1 MGIEIIHDICGNFT
15 EDWNREKI
23 VIALV
28 LIGLVGYAVFEFVQD
43 QRRGV
48 TGIEIGNTAPDFEL
62 QLLNDENET
71 IRLSDLKGKKVVV
84 NFWASWC
91 KPCRE
96 EMPEIQTFYEN
107 KSNDVEVLAINMTA
121 SEVKAENAHKFVEGK
136 GYTFPLLVD
145 PKNQASSD
153 YKVLGLP
160 ETFFINSDGTIND
173 FIKGQM
179 NLEMLESKVKK
190 LK

>member
-1 MGIEIIHDICGNFT
+1 MVKKIIIPL
-15 EDWNREKI
+15 I
-23 VIALV
+23 
-28 LIGLVGYAVFEFVQD
+28 LIGLIGYAIFDFVED
-43 QRRGV
+43 KKRGT
-48 TGIEIGNTAPDFEL
+48 TGIEIGNMAPDFEL

-96 EMPEIQTFYEN
+96 EMPEIQEFYET
-107 KSNDVEVLAINMTA
+107 KSDDIEVLAVNMTA

-145 PKNQASSD
+145 PENQASSD

-179 NLEMLESKVKK
+179 DLEMLEAKVEK

>member
-1 MGIEIIHDICGNFT
+1 MVKKIIIPL
-15 EDWNREKI
+15 I
-23 VIALV
+23 LIS
-28 LIGLVGYAVFEFVQD
+28 LIGYAIFDFVED
-43 QRRGV
+43 KKRGT
-48 TGIEIGNTAPDFEL
+48 TGIKIGNMAPDFEL

-96 EMPEIQTFYEN
+96 EMPEIQEFYET
-107 KSNDVEVLAINMTA
+107 KSDDIEVLAVNMTA

-145 PKNQASSD
+145 PENQASSD

-160 ETFFINSDGTIND
+160 ETFFINTDGTIND

-179 NLEMLESKVKK
+179 DLEMLETKVEK

>member
-1 MGIEIIHDICGNFT
+1 MKKII
-15 EDWNREKI
+15 
-23 VIALV
+23 IALV
-28 LIGLVGYAVFEFVQD
+28 LIGLVGYAVLDFVQD
-43 QRRGV
+43 QKRGV
-48 TGIEIGNTAPDFEL
+48 TGIEIGNMAPDFEV

-96 EMPEIQTFYEN
+96 EMPVIQTFYE
-107 KSNDVEVLAINMTA
+107 KKGEDVEVLAVNMTA
-121 SEVKAENAHKFVEGK
+121 SEVKAENAYKFVEGK
-136 GYTFPLLVD
+136 GYTFPLLMD

-160 ETFFINSDGTIND
+160 ETFFINSDGTIGEYTRGQ
-173 FIKGQM
+173 IKD
-179 NLEMLESKVKK
+179 LDMLESKVNK

>member
-1 MGIEIIHDICGNFT
+1 MVK
-15 EDWNREKI
+15 KI
-23 VIALV
+23 VIGLV
-28 LIGLVGYAVFEFVQD
+28 LLGLIGYAVFEYLEEQK
-43 QRRGV
+43 RGV

-62 QLLNDENET
+62 QVLNNENDT
-71 IRLSDLKGKKVVV
+71 IQLSDLRGKKVVI

-96 EMPEIQTFYEN
+96 EMPEIQTFYES
-107 KSNDVEVLAINMTA
+107 KSDDIEVLAVNMTA
-121 SEVKAENAHKFVEGK
+121 SEVKAENALEFVDGK

-173 FIKGQM
+173 YIKGQM
-179 NLEMLESKVKK
+179 DLEMLESYVSK

>member
-1 MGIEIIHDICGNFT
+1 MVK
-15 EDWNREKI
+15 KI

-43 QRRGV
+43 QKRGL
-48 TGIEIGNTAPDFEL
+48 TGIEVGNMAPDFEL

-96 EMPEIQTFYEN
+96 EMPEIQAFYET
-107 KSNDVEVLAINMTA
+107 KSDDIEVLAVNMTA

-136 GYTFPLLVD
+136 GYTFPLLMD

-173 FIKGQM
+173 NIRGQIKD
-179 NLEMLESKVKK
+179 LDTLKSKVNK

>member
-1 MGIEIIHDICGNFT
+1 MVKKFIIT
-15 EDWNREKI
+15 
-23 VIALV
+23 LV
-28 LIGLVGYAVFEFVQD
+28 LVGLVGYAVFEFVQD
-43 QRRGV
+43 QKREE
-48 TGIEIGNTAPDFEL
+48 TGIEVGNIAPDFEL
-62 QLLNDENET
+62 QLLNNENKT

-96 EMPEIQTFYEN
+96 EMPEIQKFYET
-107 KSNDVEVLAINMTA
+107 KSDDIEVLAVNMTA
-121 SEVKAENAHKFVEGK
+121 SEVKAENAHTFVEGK

-153 YKVLGLP
+153 YQVLGLP

-179 NLEMLESKVKK
+179 DLEMLESKVNK

>member
-1 MGIEIIHDICGNFT
+1 MVK
-15 EDWNREKI
+15 KI
-23 VIALV
+23 VIALI
-28 LIGLVGYAVFEFVQD
+28 LFGLVGYAIFEFVED
-43 QRRGV
+43 KKRGV

-62 QLLNDENET
+62 PLLNDQNET
-71 IRLSDLKGKKVVV
+71 IRLSDLRGNKVVV

-96 EMPEIQTFYEN
+96 EMPDIQTFYET
-107 KSNDVEVLAINMTA
+107 KSDDVEVLAVNMTA
-121 SEVKAENAHKFVEGK
+121 SEVKAENAHEFVEGK

-153 YKVLGLP
+153 YRVLGLP
-160 ETFFINSDGTIND
+160 ETFFINSDGTINHY
-173 FIKGQM
+173 IKGQM
-179 NLEMLESKVKK
+179 DLEMLETQVNK

>member
-1 MGIEIIHDICGNFT
+1 MVKKIIIPL
-15 EDWNREKI
+15 I
-23 VIALV
+23 
-28 LIGLVGYAVFEFVQD
+28 LIGLIGYAVFDFLED
-43 QRRGV
+43 KKRGV
-48 TGIEIGNTAPDFEL
+48 TGIEIGNMAPDFEL

-96 EMPEIQTFYEN
+96 EMPEIQEFYET
-107 KSNDVEVLAINMTA
+107 KSDDIEVLAVNMTA
-121 SEVKAENAHKFVEGK
+121 SEVKAENAHEFVEGK

-179 NLEMLESKVKK
+179 DLEMLEAKVEK

>member
-1 MGIEIIHDICGNFT
+1 MVK
-15 EDWNREKI
+15 KI

-43 QRRGV
+43 QKRGV
-48 TGIEIGNTAPDFEL
+48 TGIEIGNKAPDFEL

-71 IRLSDLKGKKVVV
+71 IRLSDLEGKKVIV

-96 EMPEIQTFYEN
+96 EMPEIQKFYET
-107 KSNDVEVLAINMTA
+107 KSDDIEVLAVNMTA
-121 SEVKAENAHKFVEGK
+121 SEVKAENAYKFVDGK
-136 GYTFPLLVD
+136 GYTFPLLMD
-145 PKNQASSD
+145 SENQASSD

-173 FIKGQM
+173 SIKGQM
-179 NLEMLESKVKK
+179 NLKMLESKVKK
-190 LK
+190 MK